1 MQGGLTTAKERLAD
15 DQPRSALM
23 ILHQRGRLDISL
35 EALVLEARF
44 QELFT
49 GEELA
54 NARRRLGR
62 FNYDIEVSY

>member
-1 MQGGLTTAKERLAD
+1 MRDGLTTARERLAD

-23 ILHQRGRLDISL
+23 ILHRQGRLDISL
-35 EALVLEARF
+35 EALVLNTQFR
-44 QELFT
+44 ELFT
-49 GEELA
+49 GEELD